1 MTKLMRFILIS
12 IFVFSASACNSSSSG
27 TSGGTSDGTETKNGS
42 DVSSMW
48 SGVTEAIDTNSA
60 NFPGGLAVE
69 IATPSGVVYSHSV
82 GGFTNTKRVLIASA
96 SKWVSATIL
105 LRLVDQGQIS
115 LDEMMSGVLKDGSGN
130 PWSGNMG
137 KITLRRLLSFTSG
150 ISGDVPLSDMPGIS
164 LAEAVNRIYAD
175 QSASASEPGSYFYYG
190 STHLRI
196 AARYAEV
203 KTGKTWK
210 QIYDE
215 QIRIPLGWSSLSS
228 YTHIESNP
236 NIAGGLMATGIE
248 YMRFMMLQ
256 LNKGMYGNLRMLS
269 EGLVDE
275 QRKDQYLLGT
285 YIEYSPYMENFGLGY
300 HYGFGNWRECDS
312 PEVPDACD
320 ANLRISSTGAF
331 GWAPWIDINNGYA
344 AIIMT
349 KQTVENRIG
358 PSEDLKAILAGMIP
372 EILRSNPQVI
382 RTVP

>member
-1 MTKLMRFILIS
+1 MTKFIRFILIS
-12 IFVFSASACNSSSSG
+12 ILVFAAYACNSSSAGISG
-27 TSGGTSDGTETKNGS
+27 GTETKNDS
-42 DVSSMW
+42 DSSSMW
-48 SGVTEAIDTNSA
+48 SGVTEAIDSNSA
-60 NFPGGLAVE
+60 SFPGGLAVE
-69 IATPSGVVYSHSV
+69 IATSSGVVYSHAA
-82 GGFTNTKRVLIASA
+82 GDFTNTKRVLVASA
-96 SKWVSATIL
+96 SKWVSATAI
-105 LRLVDQGQIS
+105 LRLVNQGQIS
-115 LDEMMSGVLKDGSGN
+115 LDEMMSGVLKDENGN

-228 YTHIESNP
+228 YVHIDSNP
-236 NIAGGLMATGIE
+236 NIAGGLMTTGIE

-256 LNKGMYGNLRMLS
+256 LNKGMYGNVRMLS

-275 QRKDQYLLGT
+275 QRKDQYLPGT
-285 YIEYSPYMENFGLGY
+285 YIEYSPYMKTFGLGY

-312 PEVPDACD
+312 PELADACD
-320 ANLRISSTGAF
+320 VSLRISSTGAF
-331 GWAPWIDINNGYA
+331 GWAPWIDINNDYA
-344 AIIMT
+344 AVIMT
-349 KQTVENRIG
+349 KQNEEDRIG
-358 PSEDLKAILAGMIP
+358 PSEDLKGILAGIIP
-372 EILRSNPQVI
+372 EILKNNPQVI
-382 RTVP
+382 RTIP